1 MLLSICLSVVVRH
14 GSSFWL
20 VDDDQDR
27 TLLFRRPG
35 LVPQQHPAARPFVG
49 EHLQAYDPR
58 TRRAFGVGQQSV
70 QYPPLQPAALDS
82 PP

>member
-1 MLLSICLSVVVRH
+1 MAALL
-14 GSSFWL
+14 WL
-20 VDDDQDR
+20 FDDDQDR

-35 LVPQQHPAARPFVG
+35 LLVPQQHPAARPFVG